1 MKNKKA
7 DNIIQNNVQYYNKKI
22 LKKFDIPISLMIIHN
37 LI

>member
-22 LKKFDIPISLMIIHN
+22 LIN
-37 LI
+37 LIVLLA